1 MTPPNPRN
9 PVLSPFALK
18 PLRHAILAG
27 ICLLSLSGCN
37 LIPPAEMIPP
47 APLQLPSTPTDKST
61 GALAQAEQT
70 PTGLRPQFQALPKPK
85 ASVEAPSAPTTG
97 WTLFPIR
104 NLQTSPSASAT

>member
-27 ICLLSLSGCN
+27 LCLLSLSGCN

-47 APLQLPSTPTDKST
+47 APLQPPSTPTDKST
-61 GALAQAEQT
+61 GALAQAGT
-70 PTGLRPQFQALPKPK
+70 NAHRVAPPISGAAK
-85 ASVEAPSAPTTG
+85 AQG
-97 WTLFPIR
+97 QR
-104 NLQTSPSASAT
+104 